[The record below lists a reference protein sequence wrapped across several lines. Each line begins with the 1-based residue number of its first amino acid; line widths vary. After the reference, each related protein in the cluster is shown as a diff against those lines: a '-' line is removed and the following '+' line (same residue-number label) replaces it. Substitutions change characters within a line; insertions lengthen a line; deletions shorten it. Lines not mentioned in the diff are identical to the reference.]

1 MAALHTRLCSH
12 EAERSVTGQVWGE
25 GCGGSGS
32 VGGRFALMKRNGLS
46 PGRCGER
53 GGGRGNLGEVSA
65 SRVGQ
70 LDPSSPPAP
79 VMCSGMVSARCVSPA
94 SSAASRRATR
104 TTPTT
109 AGVAV
114 LGM

>member
-53 GGGRGNLGEVSA
+53 GGGQKTRISGKISA
-65 SRVGQ
+65 GAMTDSRWHPG
-70 LDPSSPPAP
+70 
-79 VMCSGMVSARCVSPA
+79 
-94 SSAASRRATR
+94 
-104 TTPTT
+104 
-109 AGVAV
+109 
-114 LGM
+114 